1 MIIIMIVIIIMIIIL
16 IIKIITTT
24 IIILII
30 IVIIIMDNLG
40 GGSGNWADPDFRI
53 RIYVVMFSNTNAV
66 ILIGRNFVPIGQ
78 KILEYW
84 AQTIQCYM
92 S

>member
-16 IIKIITTT
+16 IIKIKTTTTT
-24 IIILII
+24 III
-30 IVIIIMDNLG
+30 IVIIIMGNLG
-40 GGSGNWADPDFRI
+40 GGLGNWADSDFRI

-78 KILEYW
+78 KILGNW